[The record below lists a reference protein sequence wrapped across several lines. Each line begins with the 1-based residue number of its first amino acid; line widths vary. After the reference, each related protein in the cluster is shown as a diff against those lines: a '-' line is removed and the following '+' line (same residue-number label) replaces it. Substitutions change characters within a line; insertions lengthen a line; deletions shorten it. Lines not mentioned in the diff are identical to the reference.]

1 MSELHSIVQS
11 ALVKEY
17 RERAGEL
24 HRWVDPLS
32 QEQFWTNPF
41 TYGNSVGHLLLHLTG
56 NLRYYIGT
64 QIAGTGY
71 VRNRDLE
78 FTDTA
83 KHPKAEVVARFDRTI
98 DMVVATLEAQS
109 ATDWTLPYSGEGEP
123 EAKHRFTIFFR
134 CATHLYDHVGQID
147 YLSHQL
153 TLS

>member
-1 MSELHSIVQS
+1 MSDLHAIIQS

-32 QEQFWTNPF
+32 QEQLWTNPF

-71 VRNRDLE
+71 VRNRALE

-83 KHPKAEVVARFDRTI
+83 KHPKPEVVSRLDRTI

-123 EAKHRFTIFFR
+123 EAKDRFTIFLR
-134 CATHLYDHVGQID
+134 CATHFYEHVGQIN
-147 YLSHQL
+147 YLSRQL
-153 TLS
+153 MAG

>member
-1 MSELHSIVQS
+1 MSDLHSIIQF
-11 ALVKEY
+11 ALIKEY
-17 RERAGEL
+17 RERTAEL

-41 TYGNSVGHLLLHLTG
+41 NYGNSVGHLLLHLTG
-56 NLRYYIGT
+56 NLRYYIGA

-71 VRNRDLE
+71 MRNRNLE
-78 FTDTA
+78 FTDSA
-83 KHPKAEVVARFDRTI
+83 KHPKAEVVSRFDRTI

-123 EAKHRFTIFFR
+123 EAKDRFTIFFR
-134 CATHLYDHVGQID
+134 CATHFYDHVGQID

-153 TLS
+153 GVS

>member
-1 MSELHSIVQS
+1 MSDLHAILQA

-32 QEQFWTNPF
+32 QEQFWTNPYS
-41 TYGNSVGHLLLHLTG
+41 YGNSVGHLLLHLTG
-56 NLRYYIGT
+56 NLRYYIGA

-71 VRNRDLE
+71 VRNRNLE

-83 KHPKAEVVARFDRTI
+83 KHPKAEVVSRFDRTI
-98 DMVVATLEAQS
+98 DMVVTTLEAQS
-109 ATDWTLPYSGEGEP
+109 ATDWTAPYSAEGEP
-123 EAKHRFTIFFR
+123 EAKDRFTIFLR
-134 CATHLYDHVGQID
+134 CATHFYDHVGQID

-153 TLS
+153 TQR

>member
-1 MSELHSIVQS
+1 MTSLTQTISVG
-11 ALVKEY
+11 L
-17 RERAGEL
+17 AGEYSKRAEDL
-24 HRWVDPLS
+24 HKWADPLS
-32 QEQFWTNPF
+32 DEQFWRNPYS
-41 TYGNSVGHLLLHLTG
+41 YGNSVGHLLLHLTG

-123 EAKHRFTIFFR
+123 EAKHRVTIFFR

-153 TLS
+153 T